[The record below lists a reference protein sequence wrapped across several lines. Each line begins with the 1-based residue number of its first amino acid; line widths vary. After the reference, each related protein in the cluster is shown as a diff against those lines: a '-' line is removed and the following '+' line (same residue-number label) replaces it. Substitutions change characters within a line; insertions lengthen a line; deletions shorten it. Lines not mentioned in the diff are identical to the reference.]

1 MYKKKLCLFLMLMMM
16 ISIWIPQSAVFAA
29 DTTLAVQAYNG
40 AKASASNTISPIFK
54 VVNTSSS
61 PINLSDIKLRY
72 YYTSDGSQAQ
82 SFWCDTA
89 AITSSNT
96 YTQITSNVTGSF
108 VKLATSITNADSY
121 LEIGFTSTVAQVPA
135 GGSVIIQTR
144 FAKSD
149 WSNYN
154 QANDYSFNATA
165 TQYVDWT
172 KITGYIAGVLKYGV
186 APGASVPVVDSTI
199 SPTSVIFDKNVP
211 ADVPVV
217 LTLNGNTFSDIYY
230 GTTKLVSGTNYTLAS
245 NTVTISKTYL
255 ATLPDG
261 SDVLTFKFSAGADA
275 TLNIIVKPIV
285 VTTSLNTTVAK
296 VTGKTAD
303 TITVSINY
311 SGVTTPILGTNFSV
325 GYDTSLLDVVDVSA
339 GTLIL
344 NATDDFAYNNI
355 VASKKINIFWCD
367 ESYGSRLISKDG
379 NLINIKF
386 KIKGTAAAVT
396 PITIADS
403 CVADA
408 NANEISNKTVDG
420 SITITQ

>member
-1 MYKKKLCLFLMLMMM
+1 MYKKKLSMFLVLMMM

-54 VVNTSSS
+54 VVNTSSA

-121 LEIGFTSTVAQVPA
+121 LEVGFTSTVAQVPA

-199 SPTSVIFDKNVP
+199 SPTSVTFDKNVP

-261 SDVLTFKFSAGADA
+261 SDVLTFKF
-275 TLNIIVKPIV
+275 
-285 VTTSLNTTVAK
+285 
-296 VTGKTAD
+296 
-303 TITVSINY
+303 
-311 SGVTTPILGTNFSV
+311 
-325 GYDTSLLDVVDVSA
+325 
-339 GTLIL
+339 
-344 NATDDFAYNNI
+344 
-355 VASKKINIFWCD
+355 
-367 ESYGSRLISKDG
+367 
-379 NLINIKF
+379 KF
-386 KIKGTAAAVT
+386 KK
-396 PITIADS
+396 
-403 CVADA
+403 
-408 NANEISNKTVDG
+408 
-420 SITITQ
+420 